1 MHKQSYYIINAI
13 TLYRLAAAPVL
24 IYLIFIESHNLFKW
38 LLAVS
43 FFTDLIDGFLARKY
57 KVTSIMGSRLDSA
70 ADDLNIVAA
79 IIGLFVLKPQFIQS
93 HLAIFITLFAL
104 LVLQNIFALIRYR
117 KITSFHTYLAKLAAI
132 LQGVFLILSFF
143 LPEPNVYLFY
153 IAAIVTA
160 IELIE
165 ETILVTHLPV
175 WKANVKG
182 LYWVLKKRI

>member
-1 MHKQSYYIINAI
+1 M
-13 TLYRLAAAPVL
+13 
-24 IYLIFIESHNLFKW
+24 F
-38 LLAVS
+38 
-43 FFTDLIDGFLARKY
+43 
-57 KVTSIMGSRLDSA
+57 
-70 ADDLNIVAA
+70 
-79 IIGLFVLKPQFIQS
+79 
-93 HLAIFITLFAL
+93 FAL

>member
-1 MHKQSYYIINAI
+1 MHKRSYYIINAI

-43 FFTDLIDGFLARKY
+43 FFTDLIDGYLARKY

-70 ADDLNIVAA
+70 ADDLNMLAG
-79 IIGLFVLKPQFIQS
+79 IIGLFVFKPQFIQS
-93 HLAIFITLFAL
+93 HLSVFIALFAL
-104 LVLQNIFALIRYR
+104 LVLQNIFALVRYR
-117 KITSFHTYLAKLAAI
+117 KITSFHTYLAKIAAI
-132 LQGVFLILSFF
+132 MQGVFLILSFF
-143 LPEPNVYLFY
+143 LPEPIVYLFY
-153 IAAIVTA
+153 TAAFITA

-182 LYWVLKKRI
+182 LYWVLKK